1 MGGVDPV
8 PAPVGVSLSGSRS
21 PLRAVDWRT
30 VAFFL
35 VAPVL
40 AVPAVIVTVPLGV
53 LVGAP
58 PLWAAALL
66 AVIGAVLGRR
76 GTASST
82 GAVATLLPAV
92 AALGGVFVA
101 LCLLG
106 AHSREV
112 GGFLAG
118 LAAWLLLLIPAL
130 FAVGRGRS
138 LLATGLALAAGWA
151 AVTVAV
157 WVELAASWA
166 PRSHA
171 ALWFLLTIT
180 PDGAIP
186 AGADPDGQ
194 DAGFTILDVLSG
206 FPEMVLA
213 VTGFVVAYQLAA
225 HRRRSS
231 AVGASS
237 LV

>member
-1 MGGVDPV
+1 MSSVDPV
-8 PAPVGVSLSGSRS
+8 PALAAVRS

-40 AVPAVIVTVPLGV
+40 AVAVVIATAPVGA

-58 PLWAAALL
+58 ALCAAAVQ
-66 AVIGAVLGRR
+66 AVIGVVLGRR
-76 GTASST
+76 STASST
-82 GAVATLLPAV
+82 GAAATLLPAT
-92 AALGGVFVA
+92 AALAVFAA
-101 LCLLG
+101 LYLLG
-106 AHSREV
+106 AHSWEAR
-112 GGFLAG
+112 GFLAG
-118 LAAWLLLLIPAL
+118 LAAWLILLVPAL
-130 FAVGRGRS
+130 VAAGRGRA
-138 LLATGLALAAGWA
+138 LPAAGLALAACWA

-157 WVELAASWA
+157 WVDITAHWA

-186 AGADPDGQ
+186 AGADPYGQ

-225 HRRRSS
+225 HRRRSRE
-231 AVGASS
+231 VGASS